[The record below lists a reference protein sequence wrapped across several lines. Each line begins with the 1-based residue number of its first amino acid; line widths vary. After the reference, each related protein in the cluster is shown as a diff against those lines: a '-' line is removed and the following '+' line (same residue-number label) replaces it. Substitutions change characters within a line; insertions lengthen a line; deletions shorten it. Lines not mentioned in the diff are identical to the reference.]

1 MRVSVIHTI
10 TLFLALLTFG
20 AQAQNPVANDTVF
33 AVTTD
38 TIVSILPNDSL
49 ATPIDTAQ
57 VSLTLDELE
66 DILSVCRTRLDSTS
80 AALEKCTQLV
90 SLQDDTLA
98 QQALDIIKLHNE
110 TERLGKDVTRLQQL
124 RDSLIVANS
133 SYMTQL
139 QEKNDLLQQT
149 INAMNER
156 EILFNE
162 KENLYKEALNNN
174 HVNTTKLEGEINA
187 KNVSIEAKNTQIE
200 MLQNSIREKDATL
213 AQQQASYQKLIEEKE
228 YFMAVADSLRERLF
242 EADKKLIQI
251 NENLKYTEQRAKDA
265 EAKIAAATSRKKK
278 VSAIQGIALKF
289 FRTPNWQLRPELRP
303 KISITLGPDG
313 EYITTET
320 TEVVYKIVNRNAGK
334 IEFDYITGASVMLVD
349 LSPKDRPLSMVDTTS
364 VMRKKKS
371 KHDFLYS
378 YSMGIYVGFGGSNL
392 FKNFYAGLNFKF
404 IDFFYIVG
412 GINVCEYELLTGDI
426 KEGDVLP
433 SGWAISDQ
441 ISKVWKVK
449 PFIAL
454 AFDLDFLS
462 YIKK

>member
-1 MRVSVIHTI
+1 MEIVDDTI
-10 TLFLALLTFG
+10 TTSLPDSITSAIPNDTLSLPFNTAEVSYTLEELENFLA
-20 AQAQNPVANDTVF
+20 
-33 AVTTD
+33 
-38 TIVSILPNDSL
+38 I
-49 ATPIDTAQ
+49 
-57 VSLTLDELE
+57 
-66 DILSVCRTRLDSTS
+66 CRTRLDSTS
-80 AALEKCTQLV
+80 AALEQCALLV
-90 SLQDDTLA
+90 SAQDDSISI
-98 QQALDIIKLHNE
+98 QAAEIEKLSQE
-110 TERLGKDVTRLQQL
+110 TEKLGHDVQRLQHL

-133 SYMTQL
+133 SYMAQL

-149 INAMNER
+149 IKAMNER

-162 KENLYKEALNNN
+162 KENLYKEALNSN
-174 HVNTTKLEGEINA
+174 HINTTKLEGEINA

-200 MLQNSIREKDATL
+200 ILQNSIKEKDATL
-213 AQQQASYQKLIEEKE
+213 AQQQASYQKIVEEKE
-228 YFMAVADSLRERLF
+228 YFMAVADSLRERIF

-251 NENLKYTEQRAKDA
+251 NEQLKYTEQRAKDA
-265 EAKIAAATSRKKK
+265 EARIAQATSRKKK

-289 FRTPNWQLRPELRP
+289 FRTPNWQLRPE
-303 KISITLGPDG
+303 KI
-313 EYITTET
+313 EET
-320 TEVVYKIVNRNAGK
+320 GQVVYKIINRNKGK
-334 IEFDYITGASVMLVD
+334 IEFDYITGASVMLLD
-349 LSPKDRPLSMVDTTS
+349 LSPKDRRESMVDTTS
-364 VMRKKKS
+364 VMRKRKS

-378 YSMGIYVGFGGSNL
+378 YSMGVYVGFGGSNL

-426 KEGDVLP
+426 QEGDVLP